1 MTRGI
6 RKKTNCILGKWCRL
20 DNRQR
25 QMWETTQLWQQIFSS
40 SSLTFCICH
49 CPAIACDFP
58 LILRNWSVLFSCL
71 TVTLQCHFYWN
82 LLCSN
87 HRLLSLF
94 PMPLFLPSL
103 SLSLTDTT
111 LSSER
116 GKYCSR
122 TLPWFWAIC
131 AWTPPATEQWLFALM
146 WKEPFSDF
154 SLSGGA
160 TSHKHHLHHWE
171 AILHHIA
178 CHSKCWNE
186 ERNIKRKQLW
196 KQHPQTHVAYHTLN
210 FAYFPCMHFA
220 STYLVNLPPFDSNST
235 Q

>member
-25 QMWETTQLWQQIFSS
+25 QMWETTQLWQQIFSN

-87 HRLLSLF
+87 HHLLSLF
-94 PMPLFLPSL
+94 PMSFFFPLFL
-103 SLSLTDTT
+103 
-111 LSSER
+111 
-116 GKYCSR
+116 SR
-122 TLPWFWAIC
+122 WQI
-131 AWTPPATEQWLFALM
+131 PPCPVNVVSTAAARSRDGRM
-146 WKEPFSDF
+146 DSASDR
-154 SLSGGA
+154 A
-160 TSHKHHLHHWE
+160 
-171 AILHHIA
+171 
-178 CHSKCWNE
+178 
-186 ERNIKRKQLW
+186 
-196 KQHPQTHVAYHTLN
+196 VAV
-210 FAYFPCMHFA
+210 C
-220 STYLVNLPPFDSNST
+220 VNVEGTVLRF
-235 Q
+235 